1 MEIFVNDAAN
11 DVKNYQEAIQLS
23 GGKLAEAGMI
33 DPQYID
39 ACIDRETDFPTGL
52 LLADGEGIA
61 MPHGNSDLVKKDSL
75 SVVRAEDPIE
85 FGRMEDKD
93 QKVNCSLIFNLALA
107 SGQQH
112 LSILRKLIGLFQDE
126 AFVKT
131 RQTASK
137 EEVQSFI
144 ANQLAE

>member
-1 MEIFVNDAAN
+1 M
-11 DVKNYQEAIQLS
+11 
-23 GGKLAEAGMI
+23 
-33 DPQYID
+33 
-39 ACIDRETDFPTGL
+39 
-52 LLADGEGIA
+52 
-61 MPHGNSDLVKKDSL
+61 
-75 SVVRAEDPIE
+75 SVVRAKNPIE

-131 RQTASK
+131 CQTASK